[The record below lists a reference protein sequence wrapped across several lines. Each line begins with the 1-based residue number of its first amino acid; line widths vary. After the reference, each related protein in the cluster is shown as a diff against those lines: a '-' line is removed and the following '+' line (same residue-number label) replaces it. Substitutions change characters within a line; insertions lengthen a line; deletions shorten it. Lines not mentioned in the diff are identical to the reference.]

1 MVNRKLLL
9 EIKNLKISANRKIIT
24 HGIDLKVKRGEM
36 HVIMG
41 PNGSGKSTLASTL
54 MGHPGY
60 RVEEGKVSFNGKNLF
75 ALTPDERAKAGLF
88 LAFQYP
94 KEIAGVPLRSFLFA
108 AYEAQMRVREKNHR
122 KMSPLKFRNLLAET
136 MRSLNMDP
144 ALAERPVNIGFSGG
158 EKKKAEI
165 LQLKILKPVLAL
177 LDETDSGL
185 DIDALKIVA
194 EGIRSLR
201 GPGFSALI
209 VTHYARLLKFLKPDR
224 ISVMV
229 RGRIVAT
236 GGHTLAEKLE
246 REGYRGYG
254 AEGQMKI

>member
-60 RVEEGKVSFNGKNLF
+60 RVEEGKVSFNGKNIF

-108 AYEAQMRVREKNHR
+108 AYEAQMRTRNPRHR
-122 KMSPLKFRNLLAET
+122 KVSPIKFAA
-136 MRSLNMDP
+136 M
-144 ALAERPVNIGFSGG
+144 
-158 EKKKAEI
+158 
-165 LQLKILKPVLAL
+165 
-177 LDETDSGL
+177 
-185 DIDALKIVA
+185 
-194 EGIRSLR
+194 LR
-201 GPGFSALI
+201 EA
-209 VTHYARLLKFLKPDR
+209 A
-224 ISVMV
+224 
-229 RGRIVAT
+229 A
-236 GGHTLAEKLE
+236 
-246 REGYRGYG
+246 
-254 AEGQMKI
+254 